1 MPFTE
6 KFPPQEFVILKP
18 LGTVKLTFQPLT
30 ALLELFRT
38 TSSAEPHLFPPS
50 SQVLPAFTSQEIPP
64 EETLLDEL
72 DELDEDEELDG
83 ELEAADD
90 ELLCGFSG
98 CCDDDE
104 LSTLE
109 ELAEPVSDELVPSDE
124 YVLSPPTG
132 APPALYSPELSEA
145 DEPEFSET
153 KLLEPFSPSLT
164 VFPAQP
170 VVNITAA
177 KISAADFFSI
187 LFIISSRKSSLQVKN
202 IYI

>member
-1 MPFTE
+1 M
-6 KFPPQEFVILKP
+6 
-18 LGTVKLTFQPLT
+18 
-30 ALLELFRT
+30 
-38 TSSAEPHLFPPS
+38 
-50 SQVLPAFTSQEIPP
+50 LPVFTSQEIPP

-72 DELDEDEELDG
+72 DEDDEELDD
-83 ELEAADD
+83 ELEELDD

-98 CCDDDE
+98 CCDDEE
-104 LSTLE
+104 LSALE
-109 ELAEPVSDELVPSDE
+109 ELAELLDELFSEELALSEE

-132 APPALYSPELSEA
+132 APPALYSPELSEFPEA

-153 KLLEPFSPSLT
+153 KLLEPLSPSLT

-187 LFIISSRKSSLQVKN
+187 LFIISSRKSALQVKN
-202 IYI
+202 IHI

>member
-1 MPFTE
+1 M
-6 KFPPQEFVILKP
+6 
-18 LGTVKLTFQPLT
+18 
-30 ALLELFRT
+30 
-38 TSSAEPHLFPPS
+38 
-50 SQVLPAFTSQEIPP
+50 LPDLTSQEIPP

-72 DELDEDEELDG
+72 DEDDELDD
-83 ELEAADD
+83 ELEALDD
-90 ELLCGFSG
+90 ELLCGFSD
-98 CCDDDE
+98 CCDDEE
-104 LSTLE
+104 LSVLE
-109 ELAEPVSDELVPSDE
+109 ELTSLEKLLSFELPDE

-153 KLLEPFSPSLT
+153 TLLEPLSPSLT

-187 LFIISSRKSSLQVKN
+187 LFIISSRKSALQVKN
-202 IYI
+202 IHI